1 MTCENLKS
9 KVPAVTRAAKILDLI
24 AKKGQCSA
32 KDFMSELSISKSSL
46 YLLLDEMSHLGFIY
60 KDLQGNYALGLK
72 LLSFGEA
79 ALEKGSLYHEIK
91 MQLAKLVEKTGGL
104 AAYFG
109 IMTGDHAR
117 FLVKAC
123 NEASVIETKS
133 KEGMPIDFLHS
144 GIGKCLLAFADDQ
157 ERQEIISSLDF
168 KKITAK
174 SLDNEKLLEA
184 DLKFVR
190 SRGWAFNDSE
200 DDPEIRS
207 IGVPVLGT
215 SGVTAAVSVVAT
227 VNRMSDEK
235 LEVWAF
241 DAKVCADGISKLI
254 FCQGSVNLS

>member
-1 MTCENLKS
+1 MTCENFKS

-46 YLLLDEMSHLGFIY
+46 YLLLDELAQLGFIY
-60 KDLQGNYALGLK
+60 KDLKGNYALGLK
-72 LLSFGEA
+72 LVSMGEA
-79 ALEKGSLYHEIK
+79 VLYNSGLYDEIK
-91 MQLAKLVEKTGGL
+91 KQLTMLVERTGGL

-109 IMTGDHAR
+109 IMSGDHAR

-123 NEASVIETKS
+123 NDVSIIATKS
-133 KEGMPIDFLHS
+133 KEGRPIDFLHS
-144 GIGKCLLAFADDQ
+144 GMGKCLLAFADDQ

-174 SLDNEKLLEA
+174 SLDNKKLLEA
-184 DLKFVR
+184 DLKLAR

-227 VNRMSDEK
+227 VNRMSDDR
-235 LEVWAF
+235 LEVWALE
-241 DAKVCADGISKLI
+241 AKVCADSIGKLI
-254 FCQGSVNLS
+254 FCQSYVNLS